1 MRIRRCALLR
11 LESREETRFDLSALL
26 SGDTGVLS
34 HMRWLAHAP
43 ALQAE
48 VEVDAAE
55 VALLGETSPS
65 DWVSAAPLR
74 MRHGAAR
81 VRRLLRAGLLVGS
94 TAAWAHWRREDER
107 VRALHWH
114 GAAAD
119 YHHASRWSGIDAAG
133 EVEDAGLHNAEG
145 LRRAYG
151 VPPPML
157 HQRGDGDAVTAL
169 PPASRSAYD
178 DLLDARASCRN
189 FDAGRML
196 PLASLA
202 QVLERAFGE
211 RGRVR
216 GADEF
221 DVLKRT
227 SPSGGALHPTE
238 CYLLARRVDGL
249 APGLYHYLPACHA
262 LQSLPMDDARILADA
277 GKHPAARGKTALDYL
292 AWIAVGG
299 QQYFAEAH
307 ALCVLAPRFYRNFW
321 KYRRHPKAYRVCILD
336 VGHLSQTLLLSATEA
351 GLGSFVTAAI
361 NEVDIERAF
370 GLEPWSE
377 SPLAVCGIGPR
388 ADRMET
394 YELDPNRRAWPR

>member
-157 HQRGDGDAVTAL
+157 HQRGDGDAVTAQ

-249 APGLYHYLPACHA
+249 APGLYHYLPARHA

>member
-189 FDAGRML
+189 FDAGRKL

-249 APGLYHYLPACHA
+249 APGLYHYLPARHA
-262 LQSLPMDDARILADA
+262 LQSLPMADARILADA

>member
-169 PPASRSAYD
+169 PRASRSAYD

-249 APGLYHYLPACHA
+249 APGLYHYLPARHA

-299 QQYFAEAH
+299 QQYF
-307 ALCVLAPRFYRNFW
+307 
-321 KYRRHPKAYRVCILD
+321 
-336 VGHLSQTLLLSATEA
+336 
-351 GLGSFVTAAI
+351 GS
-361 NEVDIERAF
+361 
-370 GLEPWSE
+370 
-377 SPLAVCGIGPR
+377 SP
-388 ADRMET
+388 
-394 YELDPNRRAWPR
+394 N

>member
-74 MRHGAAR
+74 MCHGAAR

-249 APGLYHYLPACHA
+249 APGLYHYLPARHA

>member
-11 LESREETRFDLSALL
+11 LESREETRFDLAALL
-26 SGDTGVLS
+26 SGDTGVVS

-43 ALQAE
+43 TLQAE

-249 APGLYHYLPACHA
+249 APGLYHYLPARHA

-370 GLEPWSE
+370 GWEPWSE

>member
-249 APGLYHYLPACHA
+249 APGLYHYLPARHA